1 MQEEI
6 NSLESKLDQLINKI
20 DLLKDENSSIKPRLH
35 QTEEEVRNLKAKI
48 NEATIKIENLLGQ
61 IPD

>member
-35 QTEEEVRNLKAKI
+35 QAEEEVRNLKTKI
-48 NEATIKIENLLGQ
+48 NEATNKIENLLGQ

>member
-35 QTEEEVRNLKAKI
+35 QAEEEVRNLKTKI

>member
-6 NSLESKLDQLINKI
+6 NTLESKLNQLINKI

-35 QTEEEVRNLKAKI
+35 QAEEEVRNLKTKI

>member
-1 MQEEI
+1 
-6 NSLESKLDQLINKI
+6 
-20 DLLKDENSSIKPRLH
+20 LH
-35 QTEEEVRNLKAKI
+35 QAEEEVRNLKAKI

>member
-6 NSLESKLDQLINKI
+6 NSLESKLGQLINKI

-35 QTEEEVRNLKAKI
+35 HAEEEVRNLKAKI

>member
-20 DLLKDENSSIKPRLH
+20 DLLKDENGSIKPRLH
-35 QTEEEVRNLKAKI
+35 QAEEEVRNLKAKI

>member
-35 QTEEEVRNLKAKI
+35 QAEEEVRNLKAKI

-61 IPD
+61 SPD